1 MRFYYMKI
9 NDRDIQ
15 ILQHILNYCIEVE
28 VTIKTFGEDENKF
41 LNDFIYRNAISMP
54 ILQIG
59 ELVNHLSKDFTNLYV
74 EMSWRDIVG
83 MRNHFAHGY
92 QVVDFSEVWET
103 AIKDI
108 PELKDFCESVLK
120 ENDIDVTELEN
131 NF

>member
-1 MRFYYMKI
+1 MKI

-15 ILQHILNYCIEVE
+15 ILQHILNYCTEVE
-28 VTIKTFGEDENKF
+28 ITIKTFGEDENKF

-103 AIKDI
+103 ATKDI